1 MVRYGIIGIGAM
13 GREHVENLRHIEGAH
28 VTAIADP
35 DEGSREA
42 GRSQL
47 VGQVEVFEDYREL
60 LSSGLVDAVIIAT
73 PNYTHVDVLQDALA
87 TDLHVFIEKPLCTT
101 IEDCVKVIEWS
112 EGRKPLVWMGLEYR
126 YMPPVAEIGRAHV

>member
-35 DEGSREA
+35 DEGSSEA

-47 VGQVEVFEDYREL
+47 VGQVAVFEDYREL
-60 LSSGLVDAVIIAT
+60 LSSGLVDA
-73 PNYTHVDVLQDALA
+73 
-87 TDLHVFIEKPLCTT
+87 
-101 IEDCVKVIEWS
+101 
-112 EGRKPLVWMGLEYR
+112 
-126 YMPPVAEIGRAHV
+126 EIGRAHV